1 MLGASFV
8 KHPNSM
14 KRNLINEISTIRYRT
29 KPESRYYA
37 DHKLQELERLIIE
50 YIADL
55 ESPNKELLKYAPI
68 ATVACFETF
77 FRSIIKELIDSGKP
91 YVENATQFNQS
102 KNVKVDFDVILAI
115 QSKQVTV
122 GEFISHILPCNN
134 LEDVNSNLSTLTK
147 IDFLDSLKK
156 FDRQSIFKE
165 QNENSSLYRDNV
177 NQIISDIKRTFEL
190 RHIFCHEY
198 YTTVKLDPNEIL
210 RCLRSARVFLKQ
222 VSNFIWNLVHP
233 NSPETQTE
241 MNIKTNEEFEQIEQE
256 LTQLIDTIK
265 ELKGDNQ
272 LGYVNPILFDKTISD
287 WKQYRKTK
295 AEADSARFIGGT
307 IYPSVYASS
316 MAWTTKEKIMSL
328 KDEFDY
334 ELMQAT
340 A

>member
-1 MLGASFV
+1 
-8 KHPNSM
+8 M

-37 DHKLQELERLIIE
+37 DHKLQELENLII
-50 YIADL
+50 DL
-55 ESPNKELLKYAPI
+55 TSSTESTNKELLKYAPI

-77 FRSIIKELIDSGKP
+77 FRAIIKELIDSGKP

-102 KNVKVDFDVILAI
+102 KSVKVDFDVILAI

-134 LEDVNSNLSTLTK
+134 LEDINSNLSTLTK
-147 IDFLDSLKK
+147 TDFLDSLKK

-165 QNENSSLYRDNV
+165 QNEISRLYRANV
-177 NQIISDIKRTFEL
+177 NQIINDIKRTFEL

-198 YTTVKLDPNEIL
+198 YATVRFEPDEIL
-210 RCLRSARVFLKQ
+210 RCLQSSRVFLKQ

-233 NSPETQTE
+233 NAPETQTE
-241 MNIKTNEEFEQIEQE
+241 MNIKTNEEFQQIEQE
-256 LTQLIDTIK
+256 LYQLVDTIK
-265 ELKGDNQ
+265 KLKGDNQ
-272 LGYVNPILFDKTISD
+272 LGYVNPILFDKAISD

-295 AEADSARFIGGT
+295 AEADSYRFDGGT

-316 MAWTTKEKIMSL
+316 MIWATKEKIMSL

-334 ELMQAT
+334 ELMQAS